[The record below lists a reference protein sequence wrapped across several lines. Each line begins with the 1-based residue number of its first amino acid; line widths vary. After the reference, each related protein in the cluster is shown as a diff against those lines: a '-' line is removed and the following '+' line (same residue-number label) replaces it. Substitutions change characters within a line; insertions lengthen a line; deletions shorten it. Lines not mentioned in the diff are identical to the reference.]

1 VNWNSN
7 PKLCHSD
14 RSIAIG
20 LIQRNAEWRNLF
32 SSAASGTP
40 KLPQTNLGH

>member
-1 VNWNSN
+1 MNQKSN

-20 LIQRNAEWRNLF
+20 LINRNAEWRNLLF
-32 SSAASGTP
+32 LAVCGT
-40 KLPQTNLGH
+40 QETEH